1 MADFQNPSV
10 ENKLIIAKRCGVFL
24 KNILWYGISKKI
36 KRSHALNT
44 GMPLVDFY
52 QHYKCRPKGKG
63 ILFHPILVAC
73 KTTEQ
78 EQKRMNKK
86 TFSLIGILLIF
97 FLSYGANAQKNT
109 AETYRQLDLFGDVF
123 ERVRTEYVKQVND
136 VIGTMQLLRA
146 RCRNQPALL

>member
-1 MADFQNPSV
+1 MRSI
-10 ENKLIIAKRCGVFL
+10 LICHF
-24 KNILWYGISKKI
+24 WISTL
-36 KRSHALNT
+36 HC
-44 GMPLVDFY
+44 
-52 QHYKCRPKGKG
+52 KCRPKGKR

-86 TFSLIGILLIF
+86 TFSLIGIFLIF

-123 ERVRTEYVKQVND
+123 ERVRTEYV
-136 VIGTMQLLRA
+136 
-146 RCRNQPALL
+146 